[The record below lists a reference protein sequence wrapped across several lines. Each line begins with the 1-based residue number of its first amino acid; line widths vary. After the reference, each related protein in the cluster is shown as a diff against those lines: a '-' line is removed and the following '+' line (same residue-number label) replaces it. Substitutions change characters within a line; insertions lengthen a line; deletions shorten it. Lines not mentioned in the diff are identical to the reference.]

1 MVEPAGLIGYDI
13 SKPAN
18 RVCSRRWP
26 HAELF
31 GDVREIDEKVVVSWS
46 LKYPHIVEIHLWG
59 GFPCVGLSSVRYM
72 RKNLA
77 GPQSGLFREILRV
90 LELLRK
96 IFGRNFKILFFVENV
111 ASMDRSAAEEVSQAL
126 GVIPYR
132 LQCSQAVPISRP
144 RYCWTNL
151 QLPLLAGVF
160 VSRKE
165 YYIDVEAPAP
175 YPQLDQRL
183 TEGHRWDGADE
194 GEVFPTCMKCIRRH
208 QPPPAPA
215 GLSRT
220 PSSAAARWES
230 DSFAYPP
237 YQYKRQYVIWSEQGW
252 RLLNS

>member
-96 IFGRNFKILFFVENV
+96 IFGRNFKIRFFVENV
-111 ASMDRSAAEEVSQAL
+111 ASMDRSAAEEVSQA
-126 GVIPYR
+126 V
-132 LQCSQAVPISRP
+132 
-144 RYCWTNL
+144 
-151 QLPLLAGVF
+151 LPGGPHLKAEIL
-160 VSRKE
+160 
-165 YYIDVEAPAP
+165 
-175 YPQLDQRL
+175 LDQ
-183 TEGHRWDGADE
+183 
-194 GEVFPTCMKCIRRH
+194 PTI
-208 QPPPAPA
+208 APA
-215 GLSRT
+215 GRCLCE
-220 PSSAAARWES
+220 PEG
-230 DSFAYPP
+230 
-237 YQYKRQYVIWSEQGW
+237 I
-252 RLLNS
+252 LH